1 MLFNFTPGVS
11 GQALA
16 ALISS
21 ASCPG
26 GCLLSSAS
34 LQSPEKGRSRN
45 KTCGQ
50 RGPWRADVC
59 WAGREAGPQVPEGA
73 GEGLKIDS
81 LSEIRP

>member
-34 LQSPEKGRSRN
+34 LQSTEKGRSRD

-59 WAGREAGPQVPEGA
+59 WAGRRLDLKSLGR
-73 GEGLKIDS
+73 GERGDGWGGLR
-81 LSEIRP
+81 L